1 MELAFDAMIG
11 KTNEEIAL
19 RMKALYH
26 DGSGFELDGRRFS
39 VWFDPRGIQMAA
51 GDRARYANNAQVISW
66 TDAAKRVGELYGT
79 HVIPSPHDD
88 VEAILPN
95 IG

>member
-39 VWFDPRGIQMAA
+39 VWFDPSGIKWPPEIVRGMPTMRRSYRGRMPQ
-51 GDRARYANNAQVISW
+51 RASAS
-66 TDAAKRVGELYGT
+66 
-79 HVIPSPHDD
+79 
-88 VEAILPN
+88 
-95 IG
+95 